1 MGAKFN
7 PGTSKDGWL
16 VTPDNIAF
24 DPKGRAWICTDG
36 ANDFDLADGVY
47 ACDTEGEGRA
57 LTRLFFACPSG
68 AEATGACFTP
78 DGRAMFV
85 SVQHPGEN
93 SETLAKPHHPLADH
107 GPEAAADAGRGRV
120 RQAGRR
126 RDRRLRLG

>member
-7 PGTSKDGWL
+7 LGTSSDGWL
-16 VTPDNIAF
+16 IRPDNIVF

-36 ANDFDLADGVY
+36 ANDFDLADGVD

-78 DGRAMFV
+78 DGHALFV
-85 SVQHPGEN
+85 SVQHPGED
-93 SETLAKPHHPLADH
+93 SETLAALTTHWPTMDPSKPPMPAVVVI
-107 GPEAAADAGRGRV
+107 GRAGGGEIG
-120 RQAGRR
+120 A
-126 RDRRLRLG
+126 